1 MKRAQLLLRRLL
13 LTCAMTVSLPF
24 GNLTAQD
31 NLSPEGSS
39 EQIEAE
45 EFDTEQFDTE
55 VEDDSS
61 GFQARLNDLGLTGSL
76 RAAYWSSNR
85 LLDDESDIGVAS
97 TWLKLDRWIGPVGIF
112 AEGYF
117 TNEDIFGA
125 QYNASRLRE
134 AYVDVPT
141 EAWDI
146 RIGKQII
153 AWGRADR
160 FNPTDNLT
168 PRDFTL
174 LVPEV
179 DEDRFGSLAAQATWH
194 PTDTLSMIAIWLP
207 DFEPNVLPP
216 AAPPGITAA
225 QRIPT
230 SRRQWALKLDQSG
243 ANIDWS
249 VSYFDGFNLNPDLS
263 PGATAGT
270 ILLDYHRTSV
280 FGIDAATT
288 RGSYRFALEAAYTQ
302 TIDPDGNDP
311 FVRNPFFYGVAGIE
325 RSFSDDLSVIVQGYY
340 RRVENY
346 SHPEQVS
353 DPALRALAVQQAI
366 LSAQYDLDQYGLS
379 LRIGKQWL
387 SQTLEGEVGALV
399 RLDRSAYTLRPKLA
413 YAVSD
418 QVKLIIGAEYSFG
431 SDKTIF
437 RELERNNG
445 VFAEARYFF

>member
-1 MKRAQLLLRRLL
+1 MRRLLRRLL
-13 LTCAMTVSLPF
+13 LICGVVVCLAS
-24 GNLTAQD
+24 GNVPGQD
-31 NLSPEGSS
+31 LVEKDLSEEALV
-39 EQIEAE
+39 EQSPIDADSIDTDST
-45 EFDTEQFDTE
+45 DTESIDADSIETGSIE
-55 VEDDSS
+55 TIADDGDS
-61 GFQARLNDLGLTGSL
+61 GFQARLNELGITGSL

-85 LLDDESDIGVAS
+85 LLDNESDIGVAS
-97 TWLKLDRWIGPVGIF
+97 TWLKLDQWVGPVGIF

-134 AYVDVPT
+134 AYLDVPT
-141 EAWDI
+141 DAWDI
-146 RIGKQII
+146 RIGNQII

-174 LVPEV
+174 LVGV
-179 DEDRFGSLAAQATWH
+179 
-194 PTDTLSMIAIWLP
+194 WLP
-207 DFEPNVLPP
+207 EFEPNVLPP
-216 AAPPGITAA
+216 AAPSGITAVR
-225 QRIPT
+225 RIPN
-230 SRRQWALKLDQSG
+230 SHRQWALKLDQSG
-243 ANIDWS
+243 AKVDWS

-263 PGATAGT
+263 PGDTAGA
-270 ILLDYHRTSV
+270 IFLDYNRTNV

-288 RGSYRFALEAAYTQ
+288 RGSYRFALEAAYTR
-302 TIDPDGNDP
+302 TIDPDGTNP

-340 RRVENY
+340 RKVENY
-346 SHPEQVS
+346 SDPEQIS

-366 LSAQYDLDQYGLS
+366 LSAQYDPDQYGLS

-387 SQTLEGEVGALV
+387 NQALEGEIGALV

-413 YAVSD
+413 YAVND
-418 QVKLIIGAEYSFG
+418 QLSLIIGAEYSVG

-445 VFAEARYFF
+445 VFTEARYFF